1 MSNISVIFMTQ
12 NIFANNKKSLK
23 ISAKKKRKMTS
34 SDLQSYRKLKI
45 VQQEPHQKPEM
56 NTGDPE
62 G

>member
-1 MSNISVIFMTQ
+1 VSNISVIFMTQ